1 MEGDMPTLQVRDIPE
16 DIYKR
21 LTQVAKQE
29 NRSITQQ
36 TIVLLQ
42 EGLGI
47 KHSNKE
53 RRRVLMET
61 IKAKNLIIENNKVD
75 PVELIRE
82 DRDR

>member
-1 MEGDMPTLQVRDIPE
+1 MPTLQVRDIPE
-16 DIYKR
+16 DIYQR
-21 LTQVAKQE
+21 LSQVAKQE

-53 RRRVLMET
+53 RRRVLMEA
-61 IKAKNLIIENNKVD
+61 IKAKTSKIEPNSLD
-75 PVELIRE
+75 PVKLLRE

>member
-1 MEGDMPTLQVRDIPE
+1 MPTIQVRDLPE
-16 DIYKR
+16 DIYRR
-21 LTQVAKQE
+21 LAQVAKDE

-53 RRRVLMET
+53 RRRALLERIRNREIE
-61 IKAKNLIIENNKVD
+61 IKSNSLD

-82 DRDR
+82 DRNR

>member
-1 MEGDMPTLQVRDIPE
+1 MPTLQVRDIPE
-16 DIYKR
+16 DIYQR
-21 LTQVAKQE
+21 LSQVAKQE

-36 TIVLLQ
+36 TIVILQ

-53 RRRVLMET
+53 RRRVLLEA
-61 IKAKNLIIENNKVD
+61 IKSKANKIEPNNLD
-75 PVELIRE
+75 PVKLLRE